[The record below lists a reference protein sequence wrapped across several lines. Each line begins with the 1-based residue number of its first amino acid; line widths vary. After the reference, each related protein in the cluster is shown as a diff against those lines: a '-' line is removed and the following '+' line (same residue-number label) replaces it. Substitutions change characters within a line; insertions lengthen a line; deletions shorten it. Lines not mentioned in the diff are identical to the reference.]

1 VSEQEVRAEHFRQ
14 AEASCLLE
22 GLDSSGDAYY
32 QALKARVIAGE
43 IDGEEM
49 MRLLMED
56 SKAKYEGVGADLAQ
70 AS

>member
-1 VSEQEVRAEHFRQ
+1 MRDEEVRAEHFRQ
-14 AEASCLLE
+14 AEANCLLE
-22 GLDSSGDAYY
+22 GLDSSEDVFYRT
-32 QALKARVIAGE
+32 LKARVIAGE

-56 SKAKYEGVGADLAQ
+56 SRAKYEGVGADLAQ

>member
-1 VSEQEVRAEHFRQ
+1 MREEEIRAKHFRE

-22 GLDSSGDAYY
+22 GLESSRDAFY
-32 QALKARVIAGE
+32 QAVKARVIAGE

-49 MRLLMED
+49 MRLLTED
-56 SKAKYEGVGADLAQ
+56 SRAKYEGVGADLAQ

>member
-1 VSEQEVRAEHFRQ
+1 MSAEEIKAEHFRQ

-22 GLDSSGDAYY
+22 GLDSSGDAFYNS
-32 QALKARVIAGE
+32 LKARVVSGE

-56 SKAKYEGVGADLAQ
+56 SRAKYEGAGADLAQ

>member
-1 VSEQEVRAEHFRQ
+1 MTDQEVRAKHLRQ

-22 GLDSSGDAYY
+22 GLDSSGDAFY
-32 QALKARVIAGE
+32 QAVKARVLAGE
-43 IDGEEM
+43 IDGAEM

-56 SKAKYEGVGADLAQ
+56 SSANYQGAGSDLAQ